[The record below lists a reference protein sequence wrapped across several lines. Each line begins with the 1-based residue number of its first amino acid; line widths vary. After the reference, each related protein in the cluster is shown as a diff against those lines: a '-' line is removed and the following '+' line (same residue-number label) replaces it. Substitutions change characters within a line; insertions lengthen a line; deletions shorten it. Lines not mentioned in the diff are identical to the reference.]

1 MKTAFLIFMAV
12 PGSFALI
19 AIVIREAVKRARGW
33 REEDEDA
40 ERAIRIQREYMVPED
55 AVEVPK
61 GRRTSRRELPHITS
75 NYREV
80 GRWL

>member
-1 MKTAFLIFMAV
+1 MRTAFWLLIAF
-12 PGSFALI
+12 PGSFAGIAWITSLI
-19 AIVIREAVKRARGW
+19 LRKVKGW

-61 GRRTSRRELPHITS
+61 GRRTSRRELPEITS
-75 NYREV
+75 NYKEV